1 MKTKHYLKLKED
13 VITETLD
20 NGLSIVMVP
29 KSNYHK
35 TFAVLTTAYGALE
48 QKFAIDDA
56 QPIQIP
62 AGTAHF
68 LEHKLFEKENEDAFA
83 RFGELGADANAFTNA
98 YQTSYLFSTTQNL
111 IPALTHLL
119 DFVQTPYFS
128 KQTVEKE
135 QGIIGQEIQMYDD
148 DPNWALYM
156 GLLNTLYPDSSIAK
170 DIAGTRE
177 TIATITPELLYAI
190 HSAFY
195 QPTQL
200 TLHIV
205 GHFNPEEILAVVKDN
220 QFKKDLRPKK
230 LTRFQEK
237 NLPAKEQQSER
248 YFNVSRPKVALGIRL
263 DQNQVAGIEATKRI
277 LIADILDDLLFG
289 EQTDWY
295 QNLYSHGIIDTE
307 FDTSFDIIKHYQYV
321 SFFAE
326 TDDYDILTQEIQ
338 SQIDDYQNV
347 LENQQNAFESLRRAT
362 VGEGIQKLN
371 SLENMALQGDDVLFG
386 TNLFDKIELLQDLT
400 FDDILVTADKIYRNA
415 TLQRFVLHK

>member
-1 MKTKHYLKLKED
+1 MKSKFYEKIGERLFTDILP
-13 VITETLD
+13 
-20 NGLSIVMVP
+20 NGLTVYYLPKADYNRTYGLFTTNFGSLDTSFVP
-29 KSNYHK
+29 LGESEFQ
-35 TFAVLTTAYGALE
+35 TFPEG
-48 QKFAIDDA
+48 I
-56 QPIQIP
+56 
-62 AGTAHF
+62 AHF

-220 QFKKDLRPKK
+220 QFKKDLRQPH
-230 LTRFQEK
+230 RC
-237 NLPAKEQQSER
+237 
-248 YFNVSRPKVALGIRL
+248 
-263 DQNQVAGIEATKRI
+263 
-277 LIADILDDLLFG
+277 
-289 EQTDWY
+289 
-295 QNLYSHGIIDTE
+295 
-307 FDTSFDIIKHYQYV
+307 
-321 SFFAE
+321 
-326 TDDYDILTQEIQ
+326 
-338 SQIDDYQNV
+338 
-347 LENQQNAFESLRRAT
+347 
-362 VGEGIQKLN
+362 
-371 SLENMALQGDDVLFG
+371 
-386 TNLFDKIELLQDLT
+386 
-400 FDDILVTADKIYRNA
+400 
-415 TLQRFVLHK
+415 

>member
-148 DPNWALYM
+148 DPN
-156 GLLNTLYPDSSIAK
+156 
-170 DIAGTRE
+170 
-177 TIATITPELLYAI
+177 
-190 HSAFY
+190 
-195 QPTQL
+195 
-200 TLHIV
+200 
-205 GHFNPEEILAVVKDN
+205 
-220 QFKKDLRPKK
+220 
-230 LTRFQEK
+230 
-237 NLPAKEQQSER
+237 
-248 YFNVSRPKVALGIRL
+248 
-263 DQNQVAGIEATKRI
+263 
-277 LIADILDDLLFG
+277 
-289 EQTDWY
+289 
-295 QNLYSHGIIDTE
+295 
-307 FDTSFDIIKHYQYV
+307 
-321 SFFAE
+321 
-326 TDDYDILTQEIQ
+326 
-338 SQIDDYQNV
+338 
-347 LENQQNAFESLRRAT
+347 
-362 VGEGIQKLN
+362 
-371 SLENMALQGDDVLFG
+371 
-386 TNLFDKIELLQDLT
+386 
-400 FDDILVTADKIYRNA
+400 
-415 TLQRFVLHK
+415 